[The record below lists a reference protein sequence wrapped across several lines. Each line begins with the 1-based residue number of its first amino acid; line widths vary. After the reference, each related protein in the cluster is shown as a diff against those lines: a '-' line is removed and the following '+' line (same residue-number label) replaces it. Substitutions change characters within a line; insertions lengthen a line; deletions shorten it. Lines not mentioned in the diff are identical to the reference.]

1 METVLDHHT
10 LEVVRALGP
19 LARDYAEQ
27 AERERRVAAPVIEAM
42 KGAGLF
48 RLFVPRSLGGLEVD

>member
-1 METVLDHHT
+1 
-10 LEVVRALGP
+10 VRALGP
-19 LARDYAEQ
+19 LVRDDAEQ

-48 RLFVPRSLGGLEVD
+48 RLFVPRSLGGLELD